1 MNDSKMQDVLKFMY
15 IRTGDEDEDN
25 VRPEEVME
33 LWTPPETH
41 QVGSTVQRED
51 KTNHKQLA
59 LERSHR
65 L

>member
-25 VRPEEVME
+25 VRLEEVME

-41 QVGSTVQRED
+41 QVGSTVP
-51 KTNHKQLA
+51 
-59 LERSHR
+59 
-65 L
+65 